1 MLAEDQEI
9 ITRFLRHESEAAHVI
24 EGWIARA
31 ASPFRQRLGLQW
43 EDVLQEVSL
52 EVTRLLERG
61 SFRGES
67 SLKTYLWRIVNHACI
82 NQLRQL
88 RKLRTQ
94 AQTHWMEFEDLVEL
108 AVSPD
113 GSPLDQLLQKES
125 ERLLLRVLSEMSA
138 ECRSLWGMIFDGLSY
153 QQMSQRLG
161 ASEGALRVKAL
172 RCRQRAVA
180 VREELIGKKI

>member
-1 MLAEDQEI
+1 AACCCALSWFFCALDAKAIVTIQALRQNEPTAGNKTVLAEDQEI

-113 GSPLDQLLQKES
+113 GSPLDQLLQ
-125 ERLLLRVLSEMSA
+125 
-138 ECRSLWGMIFDGLSY
+138 
-153 QQMSQRLG
+153 
-161 ASEGALRVKAL
+161 
-172 RCRQRAVA
+172 
-180 VREELIGKKI
+180 